1 METLYLPQSHT
12 GTSIA
17 KVLESILEFWGLK
30 SEQQICI
37 TTDNGSNMVAAIT
50 NLGWTHLSCF
60 GQNLNLAVTNSMKGE
75 GRITQAVGVC
85 KKVVQYLHIVGKK
98 EVALLRHKLQKGYL
112 ITLLSPIDLLGGD
125 HNTR

>member
-85 KKVVQYLHIVGKK
+85 KKVVQYFAHSWKK
-98 EVALLRHKLQKGYL
+98 RSSLTEAQVAKGL
-112 ITLLSPIDLLGGD
+112 SHHTLVTD
-125 HNTR
+125 